1 MTLDNFNLSS
11 VDRDIINSFRDKNAF
26 PHTILVEGGAAQE
39 RNDFAYFLANM
50 ILCLSD
56 GQRPCK
62 TCKACIKCNAKSNP
76 DIKEY
81 GEDKNNSTFK
91 VELSREIR
99 QDAFVLPNDSD
110 KKVYIL
116 KGAQNMNDSS
126 ENALLKILEEPP
138 HFDFFILTCE
148 SKNAMLDTVLSR
160 STVIS
165 LGEAKQ
171 EFSEETIKTSEE
183 IVLSL
188 TSSSELKTLEA
199 VAPLQSKKDMF
210 EDTLE
215 CIKAILT
222 DALKYKQTQIN
233 TSAYFDTVETVCGR
247 ISLNKIYSLISI
259 TAALQQRFRQNA
271 NYNLLIT
278 SMCAELRGAMSR
290 I

>member
-1 MTLDNFNLSS
+1 MTLDDFNLSN
-11 VDRDIINSFRDKNAF
+11 VNREIINSFQEKNAF
-26 PHTILVEGGAAQE
+26 PHTILIEGGTAQG
-39 RNDFAYFLANM
+39 RTDFAYFLANM

-56 GQRPCK
+56 GQRPCGI
-62 TCKACIKCNAKSNP
+62 CKACIKCNAKSNP

-81 GEDKNNSTFK
+81 GEDKNSSTFK

-148 SKNAMLDTVLSR
+148 SKSAMLDTVLSR

-165 LGEAKQ
+165 LGESRQ
-171 EFSEETIKTSEE
+171 EFSEVIIETAEK

-188 TSSSELKTLEA
+188 INSSELKTLEA
-199 VAPLQSKKDMF
+199 IAPLQSKKDMF
-210 EDTLE
+210 ESTLE
-215 CIKAILT
+215 CIKAIFT

-233 TSAYFDTVETVCGR
+233 TSAYSDTVEAVCNR
-247 ISLNKIYSLISI
+247 ISVNKIYTLISI
-259 TAALQQRFRQNA
+259 TAGLHQRFRQNA

-278 SMCAELRGAMSR
+278 SMCAELCGAVGK
-290 I
+290 